1 MKPVWMAFA
10 AAALTAASAS
20 AEGSIEL
27 RMQPGGFGSDAEAR
41 EHILTTLRGAD
52 AEIRFV
58 DAANGIVRLE
68 GGSAVAR
75 TLRADPVFVSVR
87 YEGEEDRH
95 VRLFSVLLSDDG
107 MEIGIEPEGRGDRI
121 EDAPMGWPGEFVQ
134 VIARDA
140 SGTVITEGYVRDHRF
155 VRYEGWN
162 PDGSHQTGS
171 NYSDVDETQPL
182 DIWLELPAETAQIE
196 VIAPARPAENLPE
209 RTLGLATITSGE
221 AQ

>member
-1 MKPVWMAFA
+1 MKSVWMAFA

-20 AEGSIEL
+20 AEGVIEL
-27 RMQPGGFGSDAEAR
+27 RLQPGGFGSDAEVR
-41 EHILTTLRGAD
+41 EHILTTLRGAE

-58 DAANGIVRLE
+58 DAANGIVRLD
-68 GGSAVAR
+68 GGEAAAR
-75 TLRADPVFVSVR
+75 TLRADPVFISVR
-87 YEGEEDRH
+87 FDGEDDRH
-95 VRLFSVLLSDDG
+95 TRLFSVLLAEDG
-107 MEIGIEPEGRGDRI
+107 MQVGVEPEGRGDRI

-140 SGTVITEGYVRDHRF
+140 SGAVIAEGYVRDHRF

-162 PDGSHQTGS
+162 EDGSHQTGS

-196 VIAPARPAENLPE
+196 VIAPARPSENLPE
-209 RTLGLATITSGE
+209 RTLGMATITSGE